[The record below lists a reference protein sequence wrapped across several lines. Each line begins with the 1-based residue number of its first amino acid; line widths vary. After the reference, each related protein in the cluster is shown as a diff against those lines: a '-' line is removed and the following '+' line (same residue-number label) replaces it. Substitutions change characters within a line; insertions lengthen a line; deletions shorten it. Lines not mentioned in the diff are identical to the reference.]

1 MGLCLSHKMKIGSS
15 TSQMSATDNG
25 YLLLLERQ
33 SEMRKSERED
43 STAETKMY
51 YQGKKT
57 DMVRTHL
64 VNG

>member
-1 MGLCLSHKMKIGSS
+1 
-15 TSQMSATDNG
+15 MSATDNG